1 MNFSVPILFIHHDEL
16 CWSNRDVPRDPE
28 FQHSYTYKYNQHVR
42 KETVRCISSFVVPTI
57 VFLGIF
63 YNIWNSQLPIINIPA
78 LNKEHNVSIW
88 PSLLGLFGF
97 MMFVCAVSVMIL
109 VGAAFTSMQ
118 KAMLIFWVIFMHLQS
133 ANSNIEVFLT
143 LLGGLFMG
151 WFAFRKK
158 QPQNEVS

>member
-118 KAMLIFWVIFMHLQS
+118 KVMLIF
-133 ANSNIEVFLT
+133 
-143 LLGGLFMG
+143 
-151 WFAFRKK
+151 
-158 QPQNEVS
+158 